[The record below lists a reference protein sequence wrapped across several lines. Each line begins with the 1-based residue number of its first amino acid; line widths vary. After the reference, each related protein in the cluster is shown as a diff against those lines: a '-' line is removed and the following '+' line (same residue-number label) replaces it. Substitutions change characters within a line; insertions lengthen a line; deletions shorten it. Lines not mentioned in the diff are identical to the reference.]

1 MNGIPVKFY
10 AFYFLKFENPSNGSK
25 VDYNLGDRS
34 IANLQ
39 YFQDLWLNVDIKCD
53 VIIIQIEI
61 FFNHF

>member
-1 MNGIPVKFY
+1 MNGIPVKFF